1 MMNCFSNRMMMLI
14 FIIFAPKNTILCIP
28 SLPHTI
34 ARLYKDVPIL
44 VTGGC
49 GFIGSHLVE
58 ELVLCGADV
67 TIIDNLSSGN
77 QDNIS
82 TVADKVTFIYGDIT
96 DFATC
101 LHATRNKKIIFH
113 LAAFISVPASTIN
126 PYECH
131 CTNIIGTNNVLEAAR
146 INNVE
151 RFIFSSTCAVYG
163 ESDTQCNEEEKT
175 APASPYGF
183 SKLVGET
190 LCREYCHVF
199 GLETAI
205 LRYFNVYGPRQ
216 NPHSN
221 YAGVIAKFTHNMEHN
236 LPLTIFGDGMQTRDY
251 VSVSTVVQANM
262 LLGICDKQYVQG
274 DLFNI
279 ASGNSINLIEL
290 IDILGHN
297 YPAYDSQ
304 IIFMPDRPGDIKH
317 IAADNSKYKNLYD
330 RLIGQFE

>member
-1 MMNCFSNRMMMLI
+1 MKYSSTFMTL
-14 FIIFAPKNTILCIP
+14 FIVITIIPQAVILCSS
-28 SLPHTI
+28 SLPDNLAH
-34 ARLYKDVPIL
+34 LYKGVPVL

-101 LHATRNKKIIFH
+101 LQATCNKKIIFH

-131 CTNIIGTNNVLEAAR
+131 CTNILGTNNVLETAR

-151 RFIFSSTCAVYG
+151 RFVFSSTCAVYG
-163 ESDTQCNEEEKT
+163 ESDTQCSEEEKT

-190 LCREYCHVF
+190 LCKEYCQVF
-199 GLETAI
+199 GMETAI
-205 LRYFNVYGPRQ
+205 MRYFNVYGPRQ
-216 NPHSN
+216 NPHSS
-221 YAGVIAKFTHNMEHN
+221 YAGVVAKFTHNMEHN

-251 VSVSTVVQANM
+251 VPVNTIVQANM
-262 LLGICDKQYVQG
+262 LLGICDKQYVQAEV
-274 DLFNI
+274 FNI
-279 ASGNSINLIEL
+279 ASGNSINLLEL
-290 IDILGHN
+290 IDILGQN
-297 YPAYDSQ
+297 YPAYDNE
-304 IIFMPDRPGDIKH
+304 ILFMPDRPGDIKH
-317 IAADNSKYKNLYD
+317 IAADNSKYKKLYD
-330 RLIGQFE
+330 QLIEQRE